1 MSHIPLINS
10 LLQNEL
16 SAVAAYQQALNKFR
30 KETALGEMDVLMC
43 SFEEHKA
50 AVFSL
55 QGKIQQLGG
64 TVVQD
69 SGAWGTWAQIV
80 IVCANLLGK
89 QAALKALR
97 EGELTGLEEYEK
109 ALQDHELPTEIRGL
123 LETKLLPA
131 QQRHMRTLD
140 SLLNAVMA

>member
-1 MSHIPLINS
+1 MSYIQLINS

-30 KETALGEMDVLMC
+30 KETAMGEMDVLMC

-55 QGKIQQLGG
+55 QNKITQLGG

-69 SGAWGTWAQIV
+69 SGAWGAWAQIV
-80 IVCANLLGK
+80 IACANLLGK

-109 ALQDHELPTEIRGL
+109 ALQDHELPTEARSLI
-123 LETKLLPA
+123 ETKLLPA
-131 QQRHMRTLD
+131 QQRHMRTLA
-140 SLLNAVMA
+140 SLLDVVLA

>member
-30 KETALGEMDVLMC
+30 KQTALGEMDVLMS

-50 AVFSL
+50 AIFSL

-64 TVVQD
+64 VAVQD
-69 SGAWGTWAQIV
+69 SGAWGAWAKIFMAGA
-80 IVCANLLGK
+80 ILLGK

-97 EGELTGLEEYEK
+97 EGELTGFEEYEK
-109 ALQDHELPTEIRGL
+109 VLQDHELPSDIRAL
-123 LETKLLPA
+123 IETKLLPA

-140 SLLNAVMA
+140 SLLVAVMA

>member
-1 MSHIPLINS
+1 MSHIQS

-16 SAVAAYQQALNKFR
+16 SAVATYQQALNRFR
-30 KETALGEMDVLMC
+30 KETALGEMDVLMS

-55 QGKIQQLGG
+55 QGKIQQLGDIA
-64 TVVQD
+64 VQD
-69 SGAWGTWAQIV
+69 SGAWGAWAKIFM
-80 IVCANLLGK
+80 ASAMLLGK

-109 ALQDHELPTEIRGL
+109 VLQDHELPSDIRSL
-123 LETKLLPA
+123 IETKLLPA

-140 SLLNAVMA
+140 SLLVAVMA